1 MKKIVLVLMTFSLLV
16 ACNSTQTAA
25 SPSPAK
31 KKVLKGDWTL
41 NSISYSEDAE
51 FNVTLLNEATK
62 ACFEG
67 SRWNFIPNNNTGS
80 YSIAGDADCN
90 NGLRHFI
97 FTVDGQNF
105 LLKPTDAKGKSLTNS
120 GFRFNLVSMSE
131 TALVLSQTVAI
142 EEEENSLTITW
153 QFSR

>member
-1 MKKIVLVLMTFSLLV
+1 MKKIVLVLMTLSLLV

-31 KKVLKGDWTL
+31 KKVIKGNWTL
-41 NSISYSEDAE
+41 NTITYSEDAE

-62 ACFEG
+62 ECFEG
-67 SRWNFIPNNNTGS
+67 SAWNFIPNNNTGS
-80 YSIAGDADCN
+80 YSIEGDAECH
-90 NGLRHFI
+90 NGIRNFI

-105 LLKPTDAKGKSLTNS
+105 LLKPTDARGKSLTNS

-131 TALVLSQTVAI
+131 TSLTLAQTVNV